1 MVLIYKNF
9 GWEEGGTAWQW
20 CPRLRAWEEELLEC
34 RILLYDISLQNNSAD
49 YWQWRLDPR
58 NIYSVRSVYQKLTSQ
73 EFLSFD
79 GTSDFIWHKQVP
91 LKVSIMAWRL
101 LRNRLPTK
109 DNLVARGIIS
119 HEISCARLVVE
130 ALRLLII
137 YSSLAPVSVDC
148 GSCSGVDWYLIGW
161 SVPFTRSSFS
171 VRLFFRGRARSV
183 FFFAACLVMLC
194 LGLVEWK

>member
-1 MVLIYKNF
+1 M
-9 GWEEGGTAWQW
+9 
-20 CPRLRAWEEELLEC
+20 
-34 RILLYDISLQNNSAD
+34 
-49 YWQWRLDPR
+49 
-58 NIYSVRSVYQKLTSQ
+58 YQKLTSQ

-148 GSCSGVDWYLIGW
+148 GVLFGRGLVSHWLIRTIYKIQFFSSFILQGACTFGVLFCSLFGYVVFGSCRMKVMIEFSRTRNA
-161 SVPFTRSSFS
+161 PFTNS
-171 VRLFFRGRARSV
+171 
-183 FFFAACLVMLC
+183 
-194 LGLVEWK
+194 